1 MRHRWLVRLPSSV
14 VVDQSIISLVLRA
27 YFINNPL
34 SLLIC
39 RLIAL
44 TEELLLK
51 RSRAESLEHVTVS
64 VMNNAPKLLFFF
76 QSKIPAFLKKSMLLP
91 HSKYQ
96 MLDLSGFESAWK
108 WSQSPATRDM
118 YDGTQKTDS

>member
-14 VVDQSIISLVLRA
+14 VVDQSIISLVLWA

-64 VMNNAPKLLFFF
+64 VMNNAPKLLFF
-76 QSKIPAFLKKSMLLP
+76 QSKIPAFKKKIDAFTTL
-91 HSKYQ
+91 
-96 MLDLSGFESAWK
+96 
-108 WSQSPATRDM
+108 
-118 YDGTQKTDS
+118 